1 MADIPLKTEV
11 LQFLLE
17 LCDSRSLP
25 VAASRLGI
33 SPATAFRLLKQAR
46 LEFSDPLFV
55 KSGRTMIF
63 TPRMKELEPKIK
75 SIMDNL
81 SQLKRPNVFD
91 PSSSQRTI
99 RIGCIDNGVLGFIVP
114 VIDKIY
120 RESPQLRISIEPI
133 TEHFQLRLSNG
144 RLDLAF
150 YAPPS
155 FKPTEGIMSY
165 KLFEAGH
172 VYVVRKGHPLLSKL
186 KEKGRLT
193 KKDLKTYRMI
203 ALKYGITE
211 EAITKMSAGIAPEDQ
226 IAIDM
231 PYFLPSAFVLMK
243 TDFIVRY
250 PIFTAR
256 ILSEIL
262 PVELLPSYL
271 LNEKKWTPIML
282 WHRRTQNDPLLQWLR
297 ALFIESFHK

>member
-1 MADIPLKTEV
+1 MAEIPLKTEV
-11 LQFLLE
+11 LQLLLE
-17 LCDSRSLP
+17 LWDSRSLH
-25 VAASRLGI
+25 VTASRLGV

-46 LEFSDPLFV
+46 QEFSDPLFV

-63 TPRMKELEPKIK
+63 TTRMQELEPKIK
-75 SIMDNL
+75 SVMDSL
-81 SQLKRPNVFD
+81 SQLKKPDVFY
-91 PSSSQRTI
+91 PSSSKRTI

-120 RESPQLRISIEPI
+120 RESPHLRISIEPI

-144 RLDLAF
+144 KLDLAF

-155 FKPTEGIMSY
+155 FKPTEGIMSH

-172 VYVVRKGHPLLSKL
+172 VYVVRKGHPLLLTL
-186 KEKGRLT
+186 KEKGKLT
-193 KKDLKTYRMI
+193 KKDLGSYSMI
-203 ALKYGITE
+203 ALKYGTTE
-211 EAITKMSAGIAPEDQ
+211 EAITKITAGIASEDK

-250 PIFTAR
+250 PLFTAR

-262 PVELLPSYL
+262 PIELLPEYL
-271 LNEKKWTPIML
+271 LNEKKWSPIML

-297 ALFIESFHK
+297 ALFIERLH